1 MTQNALMP
9 SRVSRGVAVP
19 EMNARLPFAIA
30 LLLALGGCSSL
41 DVSTVKLGNLNPFS
55 GEDALRASSF
65 DYFYK
70 KDTVSAGPVTATDL
84 VGPDG
89 RCAFE
94 AAPTM
99 SGGAPVPQPAAEAPP
114 PAGSPINPRSN
125 QALYFTAGPESGRVA
140 SAPPGA
146 RPPEVRGGPRGISIA
161 MTECQVVGIAGYTDR
176 IEVSANERGERV
188 VTLTYLSGD
197 RPGIYHFRSGRLV
210 SMERVA
216 EPPQAKKPQT
226 KTAKSKQAR

>member
-1 MTQNALMP
+1 MP

-41 DVSTVKLGNLNPFS
+41 DVSAIKMGNLNPFT
-55 GEDALRASSF
+55 GEDALRQSGF

-94 AAPTM
+94 AAPLT
-99 SGGAPVPQPAAEAPP
+99 STGARPPQAAADEPP
-114 PAGSPINPRSN
+114 PAAAPINPRSN

-140 SAPPGA
+140 SAPPG
-146 RPPEVRGGPRGISIA
+146 
-161 MTECQVVGIAGYTDR
+161 Q
-176 IEVSANERGERV
+176 
-188 VTLTYLSGD
+188 
-197 RPGIYHFRSGRLV
+197 
-210 SMERVA
+210 
-216 EPPQAKKPQT
+216 
-226 KTAKSKQAR
+226 

>member
-1 MTQNALMP
+1 MP

-19 EMNARLPFAIA
+19 EFHARLPFAIA
-30 LLLALGGCSSL
+30 MLLALGGCSSL
-41 DVSTVKLGNLNPFS
+41 DVSTINLGNLNPFT
-55 GEDALRASSF
+55 GEDAVRQASF

-70 KDTVSAGPVTATDL
+70 KDTVSVGPVTASDL
-84 VGPDG
+84 IGPDG

-99 SGGAPVPQPAAEAPP
+99 SGAPIPQPAAEAPP

-146 RPPEVRGGPRGISIA
+146 LPPEVRGGPRGISLA

-176 IEVSANERGERV
+176 VEVSANERGERI
-188 VTLTYLSGD
+188 VTLTYLSGH
-197 RPGIYHFRSGRLV
+197 RPGIYRFRSGRLV

>member
-1 MTQNALMP
+1 MP

-146 RPPEVRGGPRGISIA
+146 LPPEVRGGPRGISIA

>member
-1 MTQNALMP
+1 MP

-19 EMNARLPFAIA
+19 EFHARLPLVIA
-30 LLLALGGCSSL
+30 MLLALGGCSSL
-41 DVSTVKLGNLNPFS
+41 DMNTVNLGNLNPFT
-55 GEDALRASSF
+55 GEDALRQSSF

-70 KDTVSAGPVTATDL
+70 KDTVSFAPVTATDL

-99 SGGAPVPQPAAEAPP
+99 SGGAPVPQPAAVEPP
-114 PAGSPINPRSN
+114 PAAAPINPRSN

-146 RPPEVRGGPRGISIA
+146 LPPEVRGGPRGISIA

-176 IEVSANERGERV
+176 VEVSANERGERV

-226 KTAKSKQAR
+226 KTAKSKQ